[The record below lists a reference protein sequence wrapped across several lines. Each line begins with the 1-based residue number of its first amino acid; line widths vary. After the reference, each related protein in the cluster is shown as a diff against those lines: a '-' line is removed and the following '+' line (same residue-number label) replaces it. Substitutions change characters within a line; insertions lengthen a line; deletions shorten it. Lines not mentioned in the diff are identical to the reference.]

1 MAQPSP
7 AESSPARPVVVLAVL
22 AVSVCGYS
30 LAATQLLPALPV
42 LQAHFHSS
50 ANATAWVF
58 TAYTLVAA
66 PATPLV
72 GRMGDMYGRRR
83 MLITVLAVFSLA
95 SVASAFAHNLPELI
109 AARAVQG
116 LGGAILPLSFGIVR
130 DVLPA
135 RRVPV
140 GLALVGA
147 MTAIGGSVGLPLGG
161 LIIDRAPV
169 AVLFWTGAAFGFAGL
184 AGAVIGL
191 PRTTL
196 RAPGRLDVGGALI
209 LTALLVALLIGVS
222 FAPRWGWGSARV
234 LGLFAFGAAAAPVWW
249 RYESLAASPLVDTRL
264 LRKRSVTATLVTTL
278 AMGFGLFGTFTLL
291 PRLAQSPVAIGGLGL
306 SPFLAGALMFP
317 TAFINASVAP
327 VVGVIGRVRGSRLPL
342 RTGCLV
348 AAGGLALLSAL
359 HASPLEIALGC
370 AVLGVGFAC
379 ALAAAPNILV
389 NNVGWEQTGAVMAA
403 NTLAQNLGSS
413 IGSQVAV
420 TIVVARSV
428 DGNISP
434 GYTWAFAVAAAT
446 AALAFLACSMVV
458 ESARTVTT
466 VVPAGVADPVTELAP
481 GLGPGVLPA
490 PPNLTPEPL
499 RPFT

>member
-1 MAQPSP
+1 MSVPSAP
-7 AESSPARPVVVLAVL
+7 APRASNSAPGHSAPARPALVLAVL
-22 AVSVCGYS
+22 AISVCGYS

-50 ANATAWVF
+50 AGATAWVF

-83 MLITVLAVFSLA
+83 MLIAVLAVFAFA
-95 SVASAFAHNLPELI
+95 SVASAFAQNLPELV

-130 DVLPA
+130 DALPS

-140 GLALVGA
+140 GIALVGA

-161 LIIDRAPV
+161 LIIDHAPV

-184 AGAVIGL
+184 VGAVLGV

-196 RAPGRLDVGGALI
+196 RSPGRLDLAGALI
-209 LTALLVALLIGVS
+209 LTLALVALLIGVS
-222 FAPRWGWGSARV
+222 FAPTWGWGSARV
-234 LGLFAFGAAAAPVWW
+234 LGLFAAGAVVLPLWW
-249 RYESLAASPLVDTRL
+249 RFESRTASPLVDTRL
-264 LRKRSVTATLVTTL
+264 LRKRSVSATLLTTL
-278 AMGFGLFGTFTLL
+278 AMGFGLFGTFSLL
-291 PRLAQSPVAIGGLGL
+291 PRLAQSPVGIGGLGL
-306 SPFLAGALMFP
+306 TPFVAGALMFP
-317 TAFINASVAP
+317 TAFINACVAP
-327 VVGVIGRVRGSRLPL
+327 VVGVIGRARGSKLPL

-359 HASPLEIALGC
+359 HGSPAEIALGC
-370 AVLGVGFAC
+370 AVLGVGFAA

-389 NNVGWEQTGAVMAA
+389 NNVGWEQTGAVMAV

-413 IGSQVAV
+413 IGSQVTV
-420 TIVVARSV
+420 TIVVAKSGAA
-428 DGNISP
+428 GNLGP
-434 GYTWAFAVAAAT
+434 GYTWAFAVAAV
-446 AALAFLACSMVV
+446 AAGLAFLACSLV
-458 ESARTVTT
+458 EQQALQSLSDYSLDTVS
-466 VVPAGVADPVTELAP
+466 VSESD
-481 GLGPGVLPA
+481 
-490 PPNLTPEPL
+490 
-499 RPFT
+499 

>member
-1 MAQPSP
+1 MSEPSTT
-7 AESSPARPVVVLAVL
+7 EGSPARPAVVLAVL

-50 ANATAWVF
+50 ASATAWVF

-72 GRMGDMYGRRR
+72 GRMGDIYGRRR
-83 MLITVLAVFSLA
+83 LLITVLAVFSCA

-130 DVLPA
+130 DALPA

-184 AGAVIGL
+184 AGAVIGV
-191 PRTTL
+191 PRTTR
-196 RAPGRLDVGGALI
+196 RAPGRLDVAGALI
-209 LTALLVALLIGVS
+209 LTAALVALLIGVS

-234 LGLFAFGAAAAPVWW
+234 VGLFAFGAAVLPLWW
-249 RYESLAASPLVDTRL
+249 RYESRAASPLVDTRL
-264 LRKRSVTATLVTTL
+264 LRQRSVTATLLTTL

-306 SPFLAGALMFP
+306 SPFLAGTLMFP

-327 VVGVIGRVRGSRLPL
+327 VVGVIGRARGSKLPL
-342 RTGCLV
+342 RAGCLV
-348 AAGGLALLSAL
+348 AAGGLALLAAL
-359 HASPLEIALGC
+359 HASPVEIASGC
-370 AVLGVGFAC
+370 AVLGVGFAA

-389 NNVGWEQTGAVMAA
+389 NNVGWEQTGAVMAV

-428 DGNISP
+428 DGNIST
-434 GYTWAFAVAAAT
+434 GYTWAFAVAAA
-446 AALAFLACSMVV
+446 AAGLAFLACSMVV
-458 ESARTVTT
+458 ESVRTAATAVSAA
-466 VVPAGVADPVTELAP
+466 VAGPVPDP
-481 GLGPGVLPA
+481 LPA
-490 PPNLTPEPL
+490 PPGLSAESL

>member
-1 MAQPSP
+1 MSVPSAP
-7 AESSPARPVVVLAVL
+7 EPRTARPAVVLTVL
-22 AVSVCGYS
+22 AISVCGYS

-42 LQAHFHSS
+42 LQAHFHAS
-50 ANATAWVF
+50 ASATAWVF

-66 PATPLV
+66 PATPLI

-83 MLITVLAVFSLA
+83 LLITVLAVFSCA
-95 SVASAFAHNLPELI
+95 SVASAFAQNLPELV

-130 DVLPA
+130 DALPA

-191 PRTTL
+191 PRTAV
-196 RAPGRLDVGGALI
+196 RAPGRLDVPGALI
-209 LTALLVALLIGVS
+209 LTSALVALLIGVS
-222 FAPRWGWGSARV
+222 FAPRWGWGSGRV
-234 LGLFAFGAAAAPVWW
+234 LGLFAVGAVVLPLWW
-249 RYESLAASPLVDTRL
+249 RFESRAASPLVDTRL
-264 LRKRSVTATLVTTL
+264 LRKRSVTATLLTTL

-291 PRLAQSPVAIGGLGL
+291 PRLAQSPVSIGGLGL
-306 SPFLAGALMFP
+306 SPFLAGTLMFP
-317 TAFINASVAP
+317 TAFINACVAP
-327 VVGVIGRVRGSRLPL
+327 VVGVIGRARGSRLPL

-359 HASPLEIALGC
+359 HASPVELALGC
-370 AVLGVGFAC
+370 AVLGVGFAA

-389 NNVGWEQTGAVMAA
+389 NNVGWEQTGAAMAV

-413 IGSQVAV
+413 AGSQVAV
-420 TIVVARSV
+420 TIVVAKSS
-428 DGNISP
+428 GGGIGP
-434 GYTWAFAVAAAT
+434 GYTWAFAVAAGA

-458 ESARTVTT
+458 ESARTTAQAA
-466 VVPAGVADPVTELAP
+466 PAAAADPIAGPLAAPSELSP
-481 GLGPGVLPA
+481 ESLGP
-490 PPNLTPEPL
+490 
-499 RPFT
+499 FT

>member
-1 MAQPSP
+1 MSQPSP
-7 AESSPARPVVVLAVL
+7 GGGSPARPAAVLAVL

-42 LQAHFHSS
+42 LQTHFHSS
-50 ANATAWVF
+50 ASATAWVF

-66 PATPLV
+66 PATPLA

-83 MLITVLAVFSLA
+83 MLITVLAVFSCA
-95 SVASAFAHNLPELI
+95 SVASAFAQNLPELI

-130 DVLPA
+130 DALPT

-184 AGAVIGL
+184 AGAIIGV

-209 LTALLVALLIGVS
+209 LTAALVALLIGVS
-222 FAPRWGWGSARV
+222 FAPRWGWGSGRV
-234 LGLFAFGAAAAPVWW
+234 LALFAFGAVVLPLWW
-249 RYESLAASPLVDTRL
+249 RYESRIAWPLVDTRL
-264 LRKRSVTATLVTTL
+264 LRKRSVTATLLTTL

-327 VVGVIGRVRGSRLPL
+327 VVGVIGRSRGSRLPL

-359 HASPLEIALGC
+359 HASPVEIALGC
-370 AVLGVGFAC
+370 AVLGVGFAG

-389 NNVGWEQTGAVMAA
+389 NNVGPEQTGAAMAV

-434 GYTWAFAVAAAT
+434 GYTWAFAVAAV
-446 AALAFLACSMVV
+446 AAVLAFLVCSMVV
-458 ESARTVTT
+458 EPGGTAAQAARTES
-466 VVPAGVADPVTELAP
+466 AG
-481 GLGPGVLPA
+481 PA
-490 PPNLTPEPL
+490 PSLLAGPLPTTPEL
-499 RPFT
+499 SSESLWSFT